1 MNASTQLILYVL
13 YFICGLAIWLLTPVL
28 TDMGS
33 GVSASLG
40 TVFLVIAVAL
50 HQFVVSWR
58 SKFEHDRQL
67 DKLQTVV
74 YNLRHDLERT
84 RRQLNTVQ
92 NNQRSRGAT
101 SQEVI
106 AELKILQTLL
116 DQIVEREDDSP
127 SISQHAAGAV
137 GSALPNL
144 KKASKKYF
152 DPDIETPQEVSIEI
166 AGEDQAET
174 SSRIMDI
181 IRNGLSEN
189 RVDLY
194 LQSIVALPSKR
205 RAHYECYSRVRDA
218 EGKVLTPADFM
229 PYAEEGGL
237 VGTLDNLLLFRLIQL
252 VRRLGSR
259 HGDVRFF
266 INFSTYSLNDP
277 EFFPQFV
284 EFMSSNREFSRR
296 MIFEISQD
304 DWNAIDGDVRDMLH
318 SLGREGFTFSLDRVR
333 NTELDARAL
342 ADNYFRWV
350 KVDSDV
356 LFDDF
361 NDGDVDVLKTSLR
374 QQGISLIASHVEVD
388 SEVKR
393 LSDARIEFAQGY
405 AFSHPKIATD
415 LDDEL

>member
-1 MNASTQLILYVL
+1 MNASTQLILYIL
-13 YFICGLAIWLLTPVL
+13 YLICGIAIWLLLPVVSSL
-28 TDMGS
+28 DAS
-33 GVSASLG
+33 LSASFG

-58 SKFEHDRQL
+58 SKFAHDRQL
-67 DKLQTVV
+67 EKLQTVV

-84 RRQLNTVQ
+84 RRHLNTVQ

-106 AELKILQTLL
+106 AELKVLQTLL
-116 DQIVEREDDSP
+116 DQIVERDHQSQ
-127 SISQHAAGAV
+127 SISEQAAGAV
-137 GSALPNL
+137 GAALPNL
-144 KKASKKYF
+144 KKASKGYF
-152 DPDIETPQEVSIEI
+152 DPDVKAPEETSLEI
-166 AGEDQAET
+166 AGEDKAET
-174 SSRIMDI
+174 SNRIMDI

-218 EGKVLTPADFM
+218 DGKVLSPADFM

-266 INFSTYSLNDP
+266 INFSTHSMNDP

-284 EFMSSNREFSRR
+284 EFMASNREFSRR
-296 MIFEISQD
+296 MIFEISQE
-304 DWNAIDGDVRDMLH
+304 DWNAVDDDVREMLH
-318 SLGREGFTFSLDRVR
+318 SLGREGFAFSLDRVR
-333 NTELDARAL
+333 NTDFDARSL

-350 KVDSDV
+350 KVDSDI
-356 LFDDF
+356 LFNDF
-361 NDGDVDVLKTSLR
+361 DDGDVDVLKNSLR
-374 QQGISLIASHVEVD
+374 QQGISLIASHVEMD
-388 SEVKR
+388 SEAKR

-405 AFSHPKIATD
+405 AFSHPKISTD